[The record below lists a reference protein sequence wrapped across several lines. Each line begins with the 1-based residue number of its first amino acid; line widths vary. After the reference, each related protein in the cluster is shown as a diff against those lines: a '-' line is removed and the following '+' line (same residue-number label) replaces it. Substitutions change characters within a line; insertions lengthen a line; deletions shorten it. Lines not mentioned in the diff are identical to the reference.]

1 MPLPPEIIA
10 AQERMRQAEAA
21 LRAYVESGEHD
32 SNKHRGLVESLQR
45 AIREYEDRIAAL
57 LRDMSLRR

>member
-1 MPLPPEIIA
+1 
-10 AQERMRQAEAA
+10 MRRPRCSALHLTRDFAPGLT
-21 LRAYVESGEHD
+21 LRANVESGEHD
-32 SNKHRGLVESLQR
+32 SNKHRGLVGSLQR

>member
-1 MPLPPEIIA
+1 
-10 AQERMRQAEAA
+10 MRQAEAA